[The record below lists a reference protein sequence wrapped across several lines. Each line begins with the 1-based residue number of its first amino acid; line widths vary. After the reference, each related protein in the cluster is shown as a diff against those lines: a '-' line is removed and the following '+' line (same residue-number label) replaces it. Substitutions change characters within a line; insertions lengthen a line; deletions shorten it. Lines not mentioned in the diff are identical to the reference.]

1 MIDDIK
7 LASDGDL
14 NPQLYD
20 FVVNADADAALDAN
34 YDDLLEQKLFKW
46 KYRQFA
52 MDELEYDERQERM
65 VKRFFERA
73 ETRNPAIETDLY
85 TVLDQSNTNNSIGQ
99 LVNDPS
105 NFRDVVREETL
116 PIREYML
123 DESVQ

>member
-1 MIDDIK
+1 
-7 LASDGDL
+7 
-14 NPQLYD
+14 
-20 FVVNADADAALDAN
+20 
-34 YDDLLEQKLFKW
+34 
-46 KYRQFA
+46 
-52 MDELEYDERQERM
+52 MDQLEYDDRQEKM

-85 TVLDQSNTNNSIGQ
+85 SVFDQNNTNSSLGQ

-105 NFRDVVREETL
+105 KFRDVVREETL